1 MVVPNGTTIFISV
14 APHSVAPCRL
24 DVAAQAVKR
33 CRRRSLDGYP
43 YNNIYGYIDMRIA

>member
-33 CRRRSLDGYP
+33 CRRRLLDWAIRIT
-43 YNNIYGYIDMRIA
+43 IYTDILIFG

>member
-24 DVAAQAVKR
+24 DVVAQAVKL
-33 CRRRSLDGYP
+33 CRRRSLDGA
-43 YNNIYGYIDMRIA
+43 IRIAIYTDILIFG